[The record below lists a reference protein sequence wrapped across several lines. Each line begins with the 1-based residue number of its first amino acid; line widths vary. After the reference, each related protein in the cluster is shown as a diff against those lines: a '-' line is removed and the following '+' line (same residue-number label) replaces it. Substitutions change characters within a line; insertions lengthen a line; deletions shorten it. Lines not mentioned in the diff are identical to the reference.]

1 MSHNYQNVLEGSEC
15 ISWTVRE
22 LVEFEGVEEENEGIL
37 GDKLMHA
44 HVPGKGCRKLR
55 LLRGGMRKGL
65 ERQVRQ
71 GVVCSRSCL
80 HLTLQVKAASDK
92 LPFLF

>member
-44 HVPGKGCRKLR
+44 HVPG
-55 LLRGGMRKGL
+55 
-65 ERQVRQ
+65 
-71 GVVCSRSCL
+71 
-80 HLTLQVKAASDK
+80 
-92 LPFLF
+92 